1 MYPNVEDY
9 WDGIQS
15 YHHLPP
21 TSDKSVEYTINKEF
35 LLRSYT
41 RRGRN
46 RMSAKLPGTPPE
58 LPLTLYLI
66 LMYKR
71 YNRASCN
78 SAQSCVYWNLTRT
91 TSPTTAANYPK
102 ILMQLSPLLAA
113 TIWDL
118 HRPREF
124 NPGMIRPCPN
134 MVPGNITEIVY
145 DLDHSEDYARFS
157 TGTIYSSKQ
166 RHDSDAHQGQ
176 CHDGHRGRTIGK
188 GARGTQ
194 RPSQP
199 PEESITNTPKTPSGN
214 RPSKWPSLHLSRD
227 RRITEQILS
236 SKTVI
241 TIIVKTTTMKVTI
254 DRKTTT
260 GIGKAKTSGL
270 NNTVV
275 AEREDQD
282 RCSSPLPPPGIAT
295 FTRDLRRVDW
305 PADFN
310 PAGIEK
316 YGGKTDPESWLT
328 IYTLAI
334 RAAGG
339 DSKAMANYLPVALTD
354 STRSWPLGLR
364 DRFVANFQGTYERP
378 GIQFDVYHVIQ
389 LKNKL
394 LKDFIRRFFETCN
407 KIPEDTNNVIIV
419 NFQKGI
425 RDENLIGKFTR
436 KPPLTVM
443 KLFKTANSA
452 EAINIVREDKQ
463 SSAPHLV
470 KDNNE
475 YHKKDRNRRPGN
487 LVATTSYCQSHCPSA
502 RNYNRILNGPSPNHP
517 NSKHPAKD

>member
-1 MYPNVEDY
+1 
-9 WDGIQS
+9 
-15 YHHLPP
+15 
-21 TSDKSVEYTINKEF
+21 
-35 LLRSYT
+35 
-41 RRGRN
+41 
-46 RMSAKLPGTPPE
+46 MSEHG
-58 LPLTLYLI
+58 
-66 LMYKR
+66 
-71 YNRASCN
+71 
-78 SAQSCVYWNLTRT
+78 
-91 TSPTTAANYPK
+91 
-102 ILMQLSPLLAA
+102 
-113 TIWDL
+113 
-118 HRPREF
+118 PREVSLL
-124 NPGMIRPCPN
+124 IRLLDDSCS
-134 MVPGNITEIVY
+134 ITEIVY

-157 TGTIYSSKQ
+157 TGTIYSSKYSNDYTLL
-166 RHDSDAHQGQ
+166 REVFL
-176 CHDGHRGRTIGK
+176 
-188 GARGTQ
+188 GARHVT
-194 RPSQP
+194 
-199 PEESITNTPKTPSGN
+199 T
-214 RPSKWPSLHLSRD
+214 
-227 RRITEQILS
+227 S
-236 SKTVI
+236 SKLQQNSIAVVMLLDTL
-241 TIIVKTTTMKVTI
+241 I
-254 DRKTTT
+254 DALDNAMTLMLIK
-260 GIGKAKTSGL
+260 
-270 NNTVV
+270 
-275 AEREDQD
+275 ERELEALSDQAN
-282 RCSSPLPPPGIAT
+282 RQRSLLPTHPRLHRATDQANGHLFTFQGTAGIAT